1 MSQQIN
7 LYEARLRP
15 RLELATGRNVGI
27 AALVLLVAVAG
38 WSLWERGEADRRS
51 AAAEAS
57 LKEVV
62 AAQEKMKALTQTM
75 AERKVSPE
83 LANEVESAKSMVA
96 AREDVIK
103 VLDSGALGRT
113 AGFSSFMVGFAQQAR
128 SDLWLTGFR
137 IAAGGDEIEIHGR
150 MLDPARL
157 RVYVQRLTA
166 VPVFQGRSFAGL
178 GMRRVRPG
186 QVSAAPTAAA
196 SGGRGGGQ
204 QIADGDQ
211 AQQQRPFVAFVEFLL
226 RSESVGGGEAPARAK
241 GAS

>member
-103 VLDSGALGRT
+103 VLDSGALGRST
-113 AGFSSFMVGFAQQAR
+113 GFSSFMVGFAQQAR

-137 IAAGGDEIEIHGR
+137 IAAGATKSRFTG
-150 MLDPARL
+150 ACS
-157 RVYVQRLTA
+157 T
-166 VPVFQGRSFAGL
+166 
-178 GMRRVRPG
+178 RRVCR
-186 QVSAAPTAAA
+186 TMCK
-196 SGGRGGGQ
+196 
-204 QIADGDQ
+204 D
-211 AQQQRPFVAFVEFLL
+211 
-226 RSESVGGGEAPARAK
+226 
-241 GAS
+241 

>member
-7 LYEARLRP
+7 LYEERLRP

-27 AALVLLVAVAG
+27 AALVLLVAMAG

-137 IAAGGDEIEIHGR
+137 IAAGGRRNRDSRAH
-150 MLDPARL
+150 ARPD
-157 RVYVQRLTA
+157 A
-166 VPVFQGRSFAGL
+166 FAGL
-178 GMRRVRPG
+178 CAKTERGTGVSGAPLRCTRNAPRESGRSVVGANCAGVGRRSGWSARRG
-186 QVSAAPTAAA
+186 RRSGAAAAPV
-196 SGGRGGGQ
+196 R
-204 QIADGDQ
+204 
-211 AQQQRPFVAFVEFLL
+211 RLC
-226 RSESVGGGEAPARAK
+226 
-241 GAS
+241 

>member
-15 RLELATGRNVGI
+15 RLELATGRNLGVS
-27 AALVLLVAVAG
+27 ALVLAVLMSG
-38 WSLWERGEADRRS
+38 WSLWEGAEANRRS
-51 AAAEAS
+51 EAAGAS

-83 LANEVESAKSMVA
+83 LDNEVESAKSMIA
-96 AREDVIK
+96 AREEVIK
-103 VLDSGALGRT
+103 VLDSGAFGRT
-113 AGFSSFMVGFAQQAR
+113 AGFSSFMRGFALQAQ

-150 MLDPARL
+150 MLDPTRL
-157 RVYVQRLTA
+157 PDYVQRLNA
-166 VPVFQGRSFAGL
+166 VPVFQGRRFAAL
-178 GMRRVRPG
+178 EMRRVSPDEAAG
-186 QVSAAPTAAA
+186 QPA
-196 SGGRGGGQ
+196 
-204 QIADGDQ
+204 ADGDQ
-211 AQQQRPFVAFVEFLL
+211 AQRQRPFVPFVEFLL
-226 RSESVGGGEAPARAK
+226 RSESMGNGDASLSAK